1 MAKIGL
7 KCLTY
12 APYTS
17 GGEGSSIS
25 YGTGVQLNDYMIR
38 ADVNEERNDAKFYAD
53 DHKIDS
59 ENSMTGATLSL
70 ELANMTDALE
80 QAFLGYKA
88 ESTASGA
95 DLLITDA
102 AAGFVGIGFYR
113 KERYKGTVT
122 YKCYWFYKVQ
132 FSKDSDST
140 QTKGESVDFQTET
153 ISGDAL
159 GGIRTGG
166 RRSTS
171 LVEVNFDHAIR
182 IGWVIEFRSGG
193 EGDVGDIELLSII
206 SDG

>member
-59 ENSMTGATLSL
+59 ENSMTGASLGL
-70 ELANMTDALE
+70 ELANLTDDLE
-80 QAFLGYKA
+80 KAFLGYVA

-95 DLLITDA
+95 DLLVTDA
-102 AAGFVGIGFYR
+102 AAGFVGCGFYR
-113 KERYKGTVT
+113 KERFKGTIT

-132 FSKDSDST
+132 FSKDGDST
-140 QTKGESVDFQTET
+140 TTKGENVDFQTET
-153 ISGDAL
+153 LTGDAL
-159 GGIRTGG
+159 GVKLTSSGDTIYYAICRKSSESDAIAWLKTKAGI
-166 RRSTS
+166 
-171 LVEVNFDHAIR
+171 
-182 IGWVIEFRSGG
+182 SG
-193 EGDVGDIELLSII
+193 
-206 SDG
+206 

>member
-132 FSKDSDST
+132 FSKDGDST
-140 QTKGESVDFQTET
+140 TTKGENVDFQTET
-153 ISGDAL
+153 LTGDAL
-159 GGIRTGG
+159 GVKLTSAGDTLYYSICRKSSESDAIAWLKTKAGI
-166 RRSTS
+166 
-171 LVEVNFDHAIR
+171 N
-182 IGWVIEFRSGG
+182 
-193 EGDVGDIELLSII
+193 
-206 SDG
+206 